1 MVLNAIL
8 SLRKENDMAIA
19 IIPLIIFILS
29 MLIFTFQF
37 ICLAE
42 FDKKNKFIE
51 FVVRFVNKNYFIREI
66 VLKFHPIIYF
76 ILIEA
81 SIIALVTIIFN

>member
-1 MVLNAIL
+1 MLNALL
-8 SLRKENDMAIA
+8 SLRKENDMVIA

-51 FVVRFVNKNYFIREI
+51 FVVRFVNKNSFKAISHIDTQSLSKNINKSNISYEEFLNKE
-66 VLKFHPIIYF
+66 
-76 ILIEA
+76 
-81 SIIALVTIIFN
+81 